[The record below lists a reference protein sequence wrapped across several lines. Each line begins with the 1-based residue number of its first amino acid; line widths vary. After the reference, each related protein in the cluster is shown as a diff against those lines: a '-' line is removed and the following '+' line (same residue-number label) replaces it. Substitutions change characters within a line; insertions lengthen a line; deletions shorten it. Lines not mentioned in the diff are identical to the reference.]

1 MISKD
6 QRIHIAIFGRRNYGK
21 SSFINAIGGQ
31 DIAIVSDVA
40 GTTTDPVK
48 KTIEIH
54 GLGPAVMIDT
64 AGIDDSGELGEKRVE
79 KSFAVINQIDIAI
92 LMLCDNTFDDVE
104 RYVIRRLTD
113 NKVNFIV
120 IYNKV
125 DIALP
130 DKTFVEKV
138 EKEIGDKILM
148 FSSKEPDIQLV
159 VDKLVDKLPDTVYND
174 NDLFRGVVG
183 KGELVVL
190 VTPIDSAAPEGRMI
204 LPQVQSIRNVLDHDA
219 INVVC
224 KETDLSRVLNEY
236 KIKPALVVTASQAFK
251 YVASIVPEDIPLT
264 GFSLVLARLK
274 GNYTKYLEGTPQISK
289 LKDGDKIL
297 ILESCAH
304 HPTCEDIGR
313 VKLPALLSKFTSK
326 ELSFTVL
333 SGFTPLPGNIT
344 DYAMVIQCGGCVF
357 TRKQL
362 ESRLRPV
369 INAGIPV
376 SNYGMTIAYVT
387 GIFDRAVKGLQQRV
401 F

>member
-64 AGIDDSGELGEKRVE
+64 AGIDNSGELGEKRVE

-190 VTPIDSAAPEGRMI
+190 VTPIDFAAPEGRMI

-236 KIKPALVVTASQAFK
+236 KIKPALVVTDSQAFK

-297 ILESCAH
+297 ILESCA
-304 HPTCEDIGR
+304 II
-313 VKLPALLSKFTSK
+313 LLAK
-326 ELSFTVL
+326 
-333 SGFTPLPGNIT
+333 I
-344 DYAMVIQCGGCVF
+344 
-357 TRKQL
+357 
-362 ESRLRPV
+362 
-369 INAGIPV
+369 
-376 SNYGMTIAYVT
+376 
-387 GIFDRAVKGLQQRV
+387 
-401 F
+401 